1 MNNDMNIV
9 LRARVKDLIPENTD
23 AEYFMGNLADT
34 PFLLTNSKTIN
45 CTYGIGPCVGIAIC
59 AKDIDG
65 VYHRIVCHCPYDP
78 PVPKHTLEGRVE
90 KYLKSIAIT
99 DLRVVVASFNTF
111 FENEL
116 SDYKYERDS
125 LIISRINEMLSFWKE
140 NHPDFEVVVIQSTSI
155 EITPEGEF
163 YCDSIEE
170 KKEEFLIETSY
181 DNFNTI
187 FAEESTTFTAISE
200 RLQQYAE
207 EKDNNHIKR

>member
-23 AEYFMGNLADT
+23 DEYFMGNLADT
-34 PFLLTNSKTIN
+34 QYLLTNSKSIN
-45 CTYGIGPCVGIAIC
+45 YTTGIGPCVGIAIC

-78 PVPKHTLEGRVE
+78 PVPKHKLEGRVE
-90 KYLKSIAIT
+90 KYLKSIVIT
-99 DLRVVVASFNTF
+99 DFRVVVASFNTF

-116 SDYKYERDS
+116 SDHEYERDS

-140 NHPDFEVVVIQSTSI
+140 NHPDFEVEVIQSTSI
-155 EITPEGEF
+155 GITPEGKF
-163 YCDSIEE
+163 GWDSIEE
-170 KKEEFLIETSY
+170 KKEQYLIETSEN
-181 DNFNTI
+181 DFNTI
-187 FAEESTTFTAISE
+187 FAEESTILTAISE

-207 EKDNNHIKR
+207 DKDNNHIKR